1 MAHKPMNELADDIAS
16 YKDKVVIPGTYV
28 HYKDATKTYTVRK
41 LVIIEATEEVGVEY
55 QANYGPHLTFVRP
68 ISEWLESVDVDGTS
82 VPRFKLA

>member
-1 MAHKPMNELADDIAS
+1 MGHKPMNELADDIAQ
-16 YKDKVVIPGTYV
+16 YKDKIAIPGTYV

-68 ISEWLESVDVDGTS
+68 IKEWLEDVTVDGVTL
-82 VPRFKLA
+82 PRFKLA

>member
-1 MAHKPMNELADDIAS
+1 MNELADDIAS
-16 YKDKVVIPGTYV
+16 YKDKIVIPGTYV

-68 ISEWLESVDVDGTS
+68 IKEWLEDVTVDGITL
-82 VPRFKLA
+82 PRFKQV